1 MRVTQFAEH
10 LKACLRPVPKF
21 GTNYCDMRLKDAQI
35 AYRVRRTAGDRYH
48 VKGVTTTPK
57 GAGHQLAAYVVGVCY

>member
-1 MRVTQFAEH
+1 
-10 LKACLRPVPKF
+10 
-21 GTNYCDMRLKDAQI
+21 MRLKDAQI